1 MTTATIEAIDL
12 QVGDR
17 VTNWTQRPTVARI
30 DRDASDYLTITI
42 DTSDNGRHRVRI
54 HRYHELVIAR

>member
-1 MTTATIEAIDL
+1 MTTATIEATEL

-30 DRDASDYLTITI
+30 ERDDSDYMVITI
-42 DTSDNGRHRVRI
+42 DTPDNGRHRVSV
-54 HRYHELVIAR
+54 HRYHELVVSR